1 MTRDEF
7 NNYYKKEIQSFTTNL
22 TDEKTR
28 VKTLLHDKF
37 RDQGYSEVIE
47 HREAELKKKV

>member
-7 NNYYKKEIQSFTTNL
+7 NKYYKKELSTFESNL
-22 TDEKTR
+22 TDEKSR
-28 VKTLLHDKF
+28 IKSLLHDKF

-47 HREAELKKKV
+47 HREAELKKKT